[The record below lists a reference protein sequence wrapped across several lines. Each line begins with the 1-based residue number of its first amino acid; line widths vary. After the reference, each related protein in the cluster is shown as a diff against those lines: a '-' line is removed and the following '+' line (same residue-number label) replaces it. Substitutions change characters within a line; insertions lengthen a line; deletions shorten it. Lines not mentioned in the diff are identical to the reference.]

1 MNDLIQITPTSI
13 NGAEVNSVNLR
24 DLHKKLKLKSDFSGW
39 AKRQLGIFVENEDYA
54 TLTKK
59 VERQTLI
66 EYAVTI
72 DTAKHISMLQ
82 KNEVGMKIR
91 RYFIESEKKNLVS
104 QLPDFTNPAI
114 AARAWAD
121 EVEAKLALEHK
132 IVEKDKVIIAIA
144 DLNIKAGDVSVG
156 DFAKNLAIDGLGR
169 NNMYVWLKGRG
180 FLQLNNEPYQQYV
193 QRGYF
198 KRKPYD
204 EEYAGE
210 VKYKTVL
217 TPKGT
222 VWLTKMLKAEYDLD

>member
-1 MNDLIQITPTSI
+1 MNKLIQIVRSTIDGS
-13 NGAEVNSVNLR
+13 EVNSVNLR
-24 DLHKKLKLKSDFSGW
+24 DLHKKLKLKSDFSAW
-39 AKRQLGIFVENEDYA
+39 AKRQLSIFVENEDYI

-66 EYAVTI
+66 EYIVTI
-72 DTAKHISMLQ
+72 DTAKHISMIQ
-82 KNEVGMKIR
+82 KNDIGMQIR
-91 RYFIESEKKNLVS
+91 KYFIESEKKSLVPA
-104 QLPDFTNPAI
+104 LPDFTNPAI

-121 EVEAKLALEHK
+121 EVEAKILLEHK

-169 NNMYVWLKGRG
+169 NNMYTWLKGRG

-204 EEYAGE
+204 EQYGGE

-222 VWLTKMLKAEYDLD
+222 IWLTRMLKAEYDLD